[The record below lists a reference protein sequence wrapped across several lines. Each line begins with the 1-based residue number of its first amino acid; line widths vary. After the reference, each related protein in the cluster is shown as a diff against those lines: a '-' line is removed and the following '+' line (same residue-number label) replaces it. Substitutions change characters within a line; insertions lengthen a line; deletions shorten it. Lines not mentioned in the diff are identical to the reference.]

1 MVIRP
6 DLKYSND
13 SVILMVTVKSSLLI
27 WNNAKWTLQL
37 RHETTA
43 RTYCVVVTSS
53 GRGGGVG
60 RFWSCH
66 DELYPIIPQGSMIHP
81 HWQLTVYPPP
91 PPKTMWS
98 PQGINNDCSLKERGE
113 TSFAIKNAEAWVL
126 FHRQWH
132 QSLPGPT
139 ITLHCYSYVIT
150 SDWLKNSYWKTTLIF
165 LEKFLASKF
174 ICPCSLIVL

>member
-1 MVIRP
+1 MDFAVKTRNNGKNVLRGRYIFGKGRRGRA
-6 DLKYSND
+6 
-13 SVILMVTVKSSLLI
+13 ILVVSRWTVPHYPTRLYDPSSLAVKFL
-27 WNNAKWTLQL
+27 
-37 RHETTA
+37 
-43 RTYCVVVTSS
+43 
-53 GRGGGVG
+53 
-60 RFWSCH
+60 
-66 DELYPIIPQGSMIHP
+66 P
-81 HWQLTVYPPP
+81 PPP

-98 PQGINNDCSLKERGE
+98 PQVINNDCSLKERGE

-139 ITLHCYSYVIT
+139 ITLHCYPYVIT

>member
-81 HWQLTVYPPP
+81 HWQLTFYPPP

-98 PQGINNDCSLKERGE
+98 PQVINNQLFLEGKRRNFFRYKKCWGLGSISQTM
-113 TSFAIKNAEAWVL
+113 TSIFTRTDD
-126 FHRQWH
+126 H
-132 QSLPGPT
+132 
-139 ITLHCYSYVIT
+139 ITLLLLRHNQ
-150 SDWLKNSYWKTTLIF
+150 WLT
-165 LEKFLASKF
+165 EE
-174 ICPCSLIVL
+174 